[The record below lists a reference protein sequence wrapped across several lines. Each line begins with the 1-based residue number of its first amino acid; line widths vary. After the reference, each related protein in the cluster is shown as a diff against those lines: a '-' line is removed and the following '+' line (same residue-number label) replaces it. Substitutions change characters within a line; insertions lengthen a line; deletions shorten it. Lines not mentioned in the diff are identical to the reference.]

1 MRRGANVEYLF
12 KKLKKY
18 FGYFCGMIQGIK
30 HIIFDLGGV
39 LLNIDYSLTENAF
52 IEAGVTNFG
61 ELYSQMQQSDLFD
74 RWETGR
80 MTREEFIAAMQ
91 AASGTPLTEAQVL
104 TAWNAMLL
112 DFPVRRLQIL
122 QQLRLYYDLFLLSN
136 TNEIHEE
143 VFNNTLMN
151 SHGIPNI
158 GVFFDKVY
166 MSHRV
171 GLRKPM
177 KEIFER
183 VLGDNDLK
191 PEHTLFIDDSP
202 QHIATARELGIQTIY
217 LEKGMTIE
225 DDVFKSKA

>member
-1 MRRGANVEYLF
+1 
-12 KKLKKY
+12 
-18 FGYFCGMIQGIK
+18 MIQGIR

-39 LLNIDYSLTENAF
+39 LLNIDYAATENAF
-52 IEAGVTNFG
+52 IEAGVKNFAQ
-61 ELYSQMQQSDLFD
+61 LYSQLQQTDLFD

-80 MTREEFIAAMQ
+80 MPREEFISAMQ
-91 AASGTPLTEAQVL
+91 LASEAPLTEQQVL
-104 TAWNAMLL
+104 DAWNAMLG
-112 DFPVRRLQIL
+112 DFPLRRLQIL

-143 VFNNTLMN
+143 VFNETLHR

-158 GVFFDKVY
+158 GVFFDRVY

-171 GLRKPM
+171 GLRKPG
-177 KEIFER
+177 KEIFLRILEE
-183 VLGDNDLK
+183 NSLK

-202 QHIATARELGIQTIY
+202 QHIGTAKELGIQTIY

-225 DDVFKSKA
+225 EDIFKAKV